1 MYSRYRIYHLVP
13 KLSYLCACVLL
24 FNLFSCLIIDKKYF
38 RITVGWAIF
47 RFFLSRFSKFNM
59 WSWTLL
65 APVLRIRIRRIRIIS
80 LDLDQKLGWI
90 RKPESVSNY
99 ADTNP
104 KKTMDNKTQNT
115 GKSQLRREIVGAL
128 DFKKPTYVQN
138 DLTL

>member
-1 MYSRYRIYHLVP
+1 
-13 KLSYLCACVLL
+13 
-24 FNLFSCLIIDKKYF
+24 
-38 RITVGWAIF
+38 
-47 RFFLSRFSKFNM
+47 M

-104 KKTMDNKTQNT
+104 KKPMDNKTQNI

-128 DFKKPTYVQN
+128 DFMFKTI
-138 DLTL
+138 